1 MAGDENAEKGAVT
14 PVPLTHTWL
23 LLGLIVLIQVQL

>member
-1 MAGDENAEKGAVT
+1 MAEEENTEKGAVAT
-14 PVPLTHTWL
+14 VPLTHTWL